1 MGAWGTGLFDD
12 DTTCD
17 VKEQFIEYLEED
29 NSVEE
34 ATKLILE
41 EYLDEFDIDED
52 LEVMSLVYIGLA
64 AIQLEK
70 GCLQDEVRN
79 NAIALI
85 ERGADLELWEEADAE
100 DYEERKKVLNTLK
113 QQLINYQYIEKGK
126 ILFELVF
133 VFSCKKMF
141 NNLSLQTLTCCV

>member
-1 MGAWGTGLFDD
+1 MWALGGTGLFDD

-41 EYLDEFDIDED
+41 EYLEEFDIDED

-113 QQLINYQYIEKGK
+113 QQLIN
-126 ILFELVF
+126 
-133 VFSCKKMF
+133 C
-141 NNLSLQTLTCCV
+141 

>member
-17 VKEQFIEYLEED
+17 VKEQFIEYIEEG
-29 NSVEE
+29 NNVEE

-41 EYLDEFDIDED
+41 EYVDEFDIEED

-70 GCLQDEVRN
+70 GCLQEEVRN

-85 ERGADLELWEEADAE
+85 ERGLTLSFGKKLMRKIMKR
-100 DYEERKKVLNTLK
+100 ERK
-113 QQLINYQYIEKGK
+113 
-126 ILFELVF
+126 F
-133 VFSCKKMF
+133 
-141 NNLSLQTLTCCV
+141 

>member
-17 VKEQFIEYLEED
+17 VKDQFIEYIDED

-34 ATKLILE
+34 ATKLVLE
-41 EYLDEFDIDED
+41 EYVDEFDIGED

-70 GCLQDEVRN
+70 GCLQEEVRS

-85 ERGADLELWEEADAE
+85 ERGADLELWEEAGE
-100 DYEERKKVLNTLK
+100 EEYEERKKVLDEFK
-113 QQLINYQYIEKGK
+113 QR
-126 ILFELVF
+126 
-133 VFSCKKMF
+133 
-141 NNLSLQTLTCCV
+141 LSNC

>member
-1 MGAWGTGLFDD
+1 MKSTKKGLWNMGAWGAGLFDD

-113 QQLINYQYIEKGK
+113 QQLINY
-126 ILFELVF
+126 
-133 VFSCKKMF
+133 
-141 NNLSLQTLTCCV
+141 

>member
-17 VKEQFIEYLEED
+17 VKDQFIEYIEEG

-34 ATKLILE
+34 ATKLVLE
-41 EYLDEFDIDED
+41 EYVDEFDIGED

-70 GCLQDEVRN
+70 GCLQEEVRS

-85 ERGADLELWEEADAE
+85 ERGADLELWEEAGE
-100 DYEERKKVLNTLK
+100 EEYEERKKVLDEFK
-113 QQLINYQYIEKGK
+113 QQLING
-126 ILFELVF
+126 
-133 VFSCKKMF
+133 
-141 NNLSLQTLTCCV
+141 

>member
-100 DYEERKKVLNTLK
+100 GIAFGR
-113 QQLINYQYIEKGK
+113 G
-126 ILFELVF
+126 
-133 VFSCKKMF
+133 
-141 NNLSLQTLTCCV
+141 

>member
-126 ILFELVF
+126 ILFE
-133 VFSCKKMF
+133 M
-141 NNLSLQTLTCCV
+141 LSLCFLL

>member
-17 VKEQFIEYLEED
+17 VKEQFIEYIEEG
-29 NSVEE
+29 NNVEE

-41 EYLDEFDIDED
+41 EYVDEFDIEED

-70 GCLQDEVRN
+70 GCLQEEVRN

-85 ERGADLELWEEADAE
+85 ERGADLELWEEADEE
-100 DYEERKKVLNTLK
+100 DYEERKKVLDKFK
-113 QQLINYQYIEKGK
+113 QQLING
-126 ILFELVF
+126 
-133 VFSCKKMF
+133 
-141 NNLSLQTLTCCV
+141 

>member
-17 VKEQFIEYLEED
+17 VKDQFIEYLDEG
-29 NSVEE
+29 NSAEE
-34 ATKLILE
+34 ATKLVLE

-52 LEVMSLVYIGLA
+52 LEEMSLVFIGLA

-70 GCLQDEVRN
+70 GCIQDEVRS

-85 ERGADLELWEEADAE
+85 EHGADLELWEEAGEE
-100 DYEERKKVLNTLK
+100 DYDERKKVLNTLK
-113 QQLINYQYIEKGK
+113 QQLIN
-126 ILFELVF
+126 
-133 VFSCKKMF
+133 C
-141 NNLSLQTLTCCV
+141 